1 MKKIKVHTTVSYLFA
16 WILLAFGTAMQSHGG
31 FGMSNI
37 VTPAYVAHS
46 YISQFLP
53 FYTFG
58 TAEYVMQI
66 IVLIATMIIVRRVK
80 VSYLLSLPVAIIYG
94 FVLDGAVAVVSLLP
108 TVLAARIIIYI
119 IGMLLCCAGVA
130 LLFGSRLPLASHE
143 LIVKEV
149 AERFSHP
156 VHQVKIIYDIGCLSL
171 AIIASLILFKQLVGI
186 GIGTIVGAFAYGPI
200 IHLFQRIYDK
210 VFIFEDSFE
219 RKPRLRKRNG
229 EPENKA

>member
-1 MKKIKVHTTVSYLFA
+1 MKKMKFYTEAAYFFA

-31 FGMSNI
+31 FGVSTI

-46 YISQFLP
+46 YISQFAS

-66 IVLIATMIIVRRVK
+66 IMLIATMIIVRRVK

-119 IGMLLCCAGVA
+119 VGMLLCCAGVA
-130 LLFGSRLPLASHE
+130 LLFGCYLPVASHE

-149 AERFSHP
+149 AAKFNFPIHR
-156 VHQVKIIYDIGCLSL
+156 VKITYDVGCLAL
-171 AIIASLILFKQLVGI
+171 AVIASLLLFGRLVGI
-186 GIGTIVGAFAYGPI
+186 GIGTVVGAFAYGPI
-200 IHLFQRIYDK
+200 IRLFQRIFDRIF
-210 VFIFEDSFE
+210 VFEDLFGQGSR
-219 RKPRLRKRNG
+219 RKKDG
-229 EPENKA
+229 EPEN

>member
-58 TAEYVMQI
+58 TAEYVSQI

-94 FVLDGAVAVVSLLP
+94 FVLDGAVALVSHLP
-108 TVLAARIIIYI
+108 TMLAARIIIYI

-143 LIVKEV
+143 LIVKEI
-149 AERFSHP
+149 AAKFSLP
-156 VHQVKIIYDIGCLSL
+156 VHKVKIAYDVTCL
-171 AIIASLILFKQLVGI
+171 AIAVIASLLLFGKLVGI
-186 GIGTIVGAFAYGPI
+186 GVGTVFGAFAYGPI
-200 IHLFQRIYDK
+200 IRLFQRVYEK
-210 VFIFEDSFE
+210 LFKFEDGLL
-219 RKPRLRKRNG
+219 KLQKH
-229 EPENKA
+229 